1 MTEDVGKNL
10 QKAGCAGM
18 STGCVLTLLS
28 PLIIIALLLLV
39 PLAVG
44 AAPVALGF
52 LVLLLPAIGI
62 TRIKYGK
69 LEEEY
74 PDKGERWRQ
83 ASKQSWKPALVF
95 YGTAT
100 LAVVGLSL
108 LVPESG
114 VSDAAVSSLSASADE
129 ELGTWRVTYQGVN
142 ITTTIRREQDAY
154 YLEQYLVFQ
163 GNGDRIEE
171 RLTKRGDRYYLN
183 STEYFVIDTGYLEAY
198 DSSGFIWA
206 AR

>member
-1 MTEDVGKNL
+1 
-10 QKAGCAGM
+10 M
-18 STGCVLTLLS
+18 STGCILTLLS
-28 PLIIIALLLLV
+28 PFIIVAAILLV

-44 AAPVALGF
+44 AAPVVLGF
-52 LVLLLPAIGI
+52 LVLLLPAIAI
-62 TRIKYGK
+62 TRVKYGK
-69 LEEEY
+69 LEREY
-74 PDKGERWRQ
+74 PDKRERWRQ
-83 ASKQSWKPALVF
+83 ASRQSWKPTLLF
-95 YGTAT
+95 YGTAIPA
-100 LAVVGLSL
+100 LVALIL
-108 LVPESG
+108 LVPESV
-114 VSDAAVSSLSASADE
+114 VSDADVSADQ

-142 ITTTIRREQDAY
+142 ITTTIRREQGAY
-154 YLEQYLVFQ
+154 YMEQYLVFQ